1 MGSGLAEIQNRQSL
15 ETLLAREEEVKRKAI
30 IHKEV
35 YSGPLIRFYSKAG
48 IRCSSM
54 HILSLANQ
62 LNVQTFIECSNI
74 ITYGIDKFLGIF
86 HLVISYHY
94 LNNYTDPTAG

>member
-30 IHKEV
+30 INKEV

-48 IRCSSM
+48 MCSWALFKYHKHVDS
-54 HILSLANQ
+54 LSL
-62 LNVQTFIECSNI
+62 LNHLNSLGTHSVTMYYLSNW
-74 ITYGIDKFLGIF
+74 
-86 HLVISYHY
+86 
-94 LNNYTDPTAG
+94 